1 MNGTPLHMSDFLLI
15 KDSNEN
21 RLYDVST
28 EAKKREVYA
37 HLIVN
42 SGLDLEHLEWLLTTK
57 VREPV
62 KPMVPFDATSA
73 EIEIAQSAYEAAQ
86 RCNLELEETNRLVSK
101 FLGGDTTVVTTTWLE
116 TTLHKVLKN
125 AKVEVEFLTL
135 TELN

>member
-1 MNGTPLHMSDFLLI
+1 MSDFLLI

-42 SGLDLEHLEWLLTTK
+42 SGELEHLEWLLTTK

-73 EIEIAQSAYEAAQ
+73 EIDIAQSAYEAAQ

-116 TTLHKVLKN
+116 TTLHKVLNN

-135 TELN
+135 AELN